1 MIKFDS
7 YSEQYKKPF
16 GAVRAGNKITFN
28 VKVNKALKTDHV
40 NLVIRKDESQ
50 TFTLK
55 KVCDQGE
62 YHIFSGDAIISASG
76 LYSYRFELVDKD
88 GIMVFAGTED
98 AHTAKTGD
106 WLPEW
111 KLFIFDT
118 DFYTSKVPSDAIM
131 YQIFPDRFYKAE
143 GVDAKSAKNE
153 RIIHK
158 DWNERPHCFFDY
170 KGFKCNDFFM
180 GNLRGIEQKIPYFKS
195 LGVTH
200 IYLNPIFESAENH
213 RYATSDYLNID
224 PYLGSTDDFK
234 SLCNSL
240 HENDIKIIIDGVFS
254 HTGDDSIYFNR
265 YGHYGDGGAYRD
277 KNSPYRK
284 WYTFKDDG
292 SYECWWGFKTL
303 PNVNETNGQYL
314 EFITG
319 ENGVLTYWQKL
330 GADGYRLDVAD
341 ELPDEFLEKLRVRVK
356 KNDPDALIIGEVWE
370 NAVTKESY
378 GAQRRFLEGKQC
390 DSVMNYPFMNA
401 IIDFITSGNADAF
414 YKTVMEIVDMYPAQ
428 SADCLMNS
436 LSTHDT
442 ARILNRLSGAKVPEK
457 KHHADTLLTNEQ
469 RQTASD
475 NIMTA
480 AALQYT
486 LPGIPCIYYGDE
498 AGLEGFSDPSCRR
511 TYPWGKENNIL
522 LNLHKKLGIIRHS
535 YADEFSKPIIFED
548 HSDGVLSYR
557 RGKLRIISNMS
568 QKPITH
574 SKKAVFSFN
583 TDNGVIAPRG
593 IVIEE
598 VTE

>member
-16 GAVRAGNKITFN
+16 GAVRSGDKITFN
-28 VKVNKALKTDHV
+28 VKVNKALKTDHI
-40 NLVIRKDESQ
+40 NLVIRKDKSQ
-50 TFTLK
+50 TFKLEKTSTE
-55 KVCDQGE
+55 GE
-62 YHIFSGDAIISASG
+62 YYMFSGTAVISDIG

-111 KLFIFDT
+111 KLFIFDKN
-118 DFYTSKVPSDAIM
+118 FHTSTIPADAIM

-143 GVDAKSAKNE
+143 GVKTKNVKNQ
-153 RIIHK
+153 RIIHQ

-180 GNLRGIEQKIPYFKS
+180 GNLRGIEQKIPYLKS

-200 IYLNPIFESAENH
+200 LYLNPIFESAENH

-234 SLCNSL
+234 SLCDAL

-265 YGHYGDGGAYRD
+265 YGHYGKGGAFND
-277 KNSPYRK
+277 ESSPYRE
-284 WYTFKDDG
+284 WYTFKEDG
-292 SYECWWGFKTL
+292 NYECWWGFKTL
-303 PNVNETNGQYL
+303 PNVTETNKQYL

-319 ENGVLTYWQKL
+319 KDGVLTHWQKL

-341 ELPDEFLEKLRVRVK
+341 ELPDQFLEKLRKRVK
-356 KNDPDALIIGEVWE
+356 ENNNDALIIGEVWE

-378 GAQRRFLEGKQC
+378 GAHRKFLEGAQC
-390 DSVMNYPFMNA
+390 DSVMNYPFLNA
-401 IIDFITSGNADAF
+401 IIDFITTCDSDEF
-414 YKTVMEIVDMYPAQ
+414 YKTVMEIVDMYPAP
-428 SADCLMNS
+428 AIECLMNS

-442 ARILNRLSGAKVPEK
+442 ARILNRLSGAEIPEK
-457 KHHADTLLTNEQ
+457 KYHADTLLTNEQ
-469 RQTASD
+469 RDVATSRL
-475 NIMTA
+475 MMA

-486 LPGIPCIYYGDE
+486 LPGMPCIYYGDE

-535 YADEFSKPIIFED
+535 YVNEFSKPIKFEC
-548 HSDGVLSYR
+548 HINGVLQYR
-557 RGKLRIISNMS
+557 RGKLRIIANMS
-568 QKPITH
+568 NQPISH
-574 SKKAVFSFN
+574 NGSAVFSFN
-583 TDNGVIAPRG
+583 THDKVIDHGG